1 MVGSYC
7 ITSGSADRLRG
18 DITFVAAQPF
28 ASGCEQYGSFRAFT
42 SSNLF
47 IGYPSAVHSIDGISQ
62 CPVSKQLLEW
72 SALVQ
77 D

>member
-28 ASGCEQYGSFRAFT
+28 ASGCEKYGPFRAFT

-47 IGYPSAVHSIDGISQ
+47 IGLPLAFHGAQAFSQ

-77 D
+77 Y